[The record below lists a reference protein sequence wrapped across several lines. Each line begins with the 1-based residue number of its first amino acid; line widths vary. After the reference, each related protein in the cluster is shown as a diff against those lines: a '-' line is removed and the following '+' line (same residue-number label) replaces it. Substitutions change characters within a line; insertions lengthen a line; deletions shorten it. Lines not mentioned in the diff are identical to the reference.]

1 MDNVD
6 FTVTNVF
13 DISGRGVIMVAGRLA
28 SGVIEGGDILYDSI
42 TGARITVAGLEFHGG
57 REPDEHV
64 LVVPADEAD
73 RIHIDQHLTD
83 QRPDDG
89 LTRTPR
95 LLRILDAAP
104 DIAKAQGHDYV
115 GVEHL
120 MLAILADPDAVPT
133 QHLRKLGLDPDNIA
147 QTLQE
152 YLREMVSS
160 AEDFT
165 DGYKP
170 PSQ

>member
-13 DISGRGVIMVAGRLA
+13 DISGRGVVLVAGRLA
-28 SGVIEGGDILYDSI
+28 AGNIEAGDILYDSV
-42 TGARITVAGLEFHGG
+42 TGARVTVAGLEFHGG

-73 RIHIDQHLTD
+73 RVRIDQHLTD

-95 LLRILDAAP
+95 LVRVLDTAP

-120 MLAILADPDAVPT
+120 MLAILADPHAVPT
-133 QHLRKLGLDPDNIA
+133 QHLRKLGLDPENIA

-152 YLREMVSS
+152 SLREIVDSTS
-160 AEDFT
+160 NEPDEVT
-165 DGYKP
+165 P
-170 PSQ
+170 